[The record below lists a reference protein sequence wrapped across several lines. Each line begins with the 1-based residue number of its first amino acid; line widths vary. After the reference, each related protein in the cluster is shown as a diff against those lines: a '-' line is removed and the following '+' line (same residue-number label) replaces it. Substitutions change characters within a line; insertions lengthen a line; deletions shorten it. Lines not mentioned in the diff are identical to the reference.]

1 MQMEVR
7 KLTVGYGAAWVLDQV
22 SLQIGAG
29 EFVGIVGCTGCGKT
43 TLLKAMAGLLE
54 VQDGEI
60 LLDGENIFSRR
71 FDRAVLRRKVGMV
84 FQYPEYQLFEIDV
97 LTDVAFG
104 PKNLGLSQEESRKRA
119 IDALQLVGI
128 KEEQYTLSPFELSG
142 GMNQRAGIMMAMAS
156 NPKILLADEPTS
168 ALDVTTQSQIIKEMM
183 ELRDKYNTS
192 IMIVTHNLAV
202 ALYMADKII
211 VMKDGEVVDR
221 GNRDEILNNPKSDY
235 TKRLLASVPTWREER
250 HA

>member
-84 FQYPEYQLFEIDV
+84 FQYPEYQLFEETIARDI
-97 LTDVAFG
+97 AFG
-104 PKNLGLSQEESRKRA
+104 PTNMGLPQSEVDERVADAMTVNRSRARPR
-119 IDALQLVGI
+119 QS
-128 KEEQYTLSPFELSG
+128 YPP
-142 GMNQRAGIMMAMAS
+142 M
-156 NPKILLADEPTS
+156 P
-168 ALDVTTQSQIIKEMM
+168 SQI
-183 ELRDKYNTS
+183 
-192 IMIVTHNLAV
+192 
-202 ALYMADKII
+202 
-211 VMKDGEVVDR
+211 
-221 GNRDEILNNPKSDY
+221 
-235 TKRLLASVPTWREER
+235 SV
-250 HA
+250 

>member
-1 MQMEVR
+1 MPADERGAGRSAMQMEVR

-84 FQYPEYQLFEIDV
+84 FQYPGIS
-97 LTDVAFG
+97 AF
-104 PKNLGLSQEESRKRA
+104 R
-119 IDALQLVGI
+119 
-128 KEEQYTLSPFELSG
+128 T
-142 GMNQRAGIMMAMAS
+142 
-156 NPKILLADEPTS
+156 
-168 ALDVTTQSQIIKEMM
+168 
-183 ELRDKYNTS
+183 
-192 IMIVTHNLAV
+192 
-202 ALYMADKII
+202 
-211 VMKDGEVVDR
+211 
-221 GNRDEILNNPKSDY
+221 NRDERMWASD
-235 TKRLLASVPTWREER
+235 
-250 HA
+250 

>member
-1 MQMEVR
+1 MPADERGAGRSAMQMEVR

-84 FQYPEYQLFEIDV
+84 FQYPEYQLFAQTVEKDV
-97 LTDVAFG
+97 GFG
-104 PKNLGLSQEESRKRA
+104 RKNRNASDGRWSRWDFPMKKSKISRRFLYPA
-119 IDALQLVGI
+119 EKSA
-128 KEEQYTLSPFELSG
+128 EWRSPVFW
-142 GMNQRAGIMMAMAS
+142 R
-156 NPKILLADEPTS
+156 
-168 ALDVTTQSQIIKEMM
+168 QS
-183 ELRDKYNTS
+183 RS
-192 IMIVTHNLAV
+192 F
-202 ALYMADKII
+202 
-211 VMKDGEVVDR
+211 
-221 GNRDEILNNPKSDY
+221 
-235 TKRLLASVPTWREER
+235 
-250 HA
+250 